1 MKRKFVKVMLFG
13 ALTLAVSTTV
23 TSCKDYDDDVKNLQ
37 EQIDKINSSSPVS
50 IEDMKT
56 AIAAAKTE
64 LATEIDKLSKALD
77 NKEASIETL
86 KGEIETLK
94 KKLDDAQ
101 GDAEAAKKL
110 ATELSN
116 KQNELKALVDAN
128 DETLKKLKASYD
140 QLTGAEGDI
149 QKLQQF
155 VADYEQNKVISE
167 YAKSD
172 DLLAAF
178 INSTIAEKL
187 EGKDLVEYINTAVS
201 TAIAQELVSVN
212 QSITAIT
219 GKDGSLTKLQ
229 AQLNAALNGDE
240 ENMGILDRLDELTSY
255 FESNLDF
262 YQYYRSKATHLDNH
276 YFVRGHIDFK
286 LCPNCVPYDRDPEF
300 STCYDHKAAQ
310 ILANDMLCIYLNK
323 KLHGV
328 DKQVIIAK
336 SRSFLPEHPFRW
348 TATKIAAVELGYA
361 IYAAGV
367 LNNGQADIKE
377 IMTFMEASFQIDLG
391 DYYRTYITMKD
402 RKKDRTSFLNSLIK
416 SLLKKMDE
424 DDNL

>member
-1 MKRKFVKVMLFG
+1 MNNEINFEEFIKNIDCTIYEKIDVDNWNISVEVVLDVVEFLQRSLEDMRTYIVNHPFSNKEEEIYFFKHIKPEVLSRLLYFTEIYNTEMRKPHG
-13 ALTLAVSTTV
+13 
-23 TSCKDYDDDVKNLQ
+23 
-37 EQIDKINSSSPVS
+37 S
-50 IEDMKT
+50 IEV
-56 AIAAAKTE
+56 
-64 LATEIDKLSKALD
+64 
-77 NKEASIETL
+77 
-86 KGEIETLK
+86 LK
-94 KKLDDAQ
+94 KYY
-101 GDAEAAKKL
+101 
-110 ATELSN
+110 N
-116 KQNELKALVDAN
+116 
-128 DETLKKLKASYD
+128 
-140 QLTGAEGDI
+140 
-149 QKLQQF
+149 
-155 VADYEQNKVISE
+155 
-167 YAKSD
+167 
-172 DLLAAF
+172 
-178 INSTIAEKL
+178 
-187 EGKDLVEYINTAVS
+187 
-201 TAIAQELVSVN
+201 
-212 QSITAIT
+212 
-219 GKDGSLTKLQ
+219 
-229 AQLNAALNGDE
+229 
-240 ENMGILDRLDELTSY
+240 DRLDELTSY

-262 YQYYRSKATHLDNH
+262 YQYYRSKATHLDYH

>member
-1 MKRKFVKVMLFG
+1 MNNEINFEEFIKNIDCTIYEKIDVDNWNISVEVVLDVEEFLQRSLEDMRTYIVNHPFSNKEEEIYFFKHIKPEVLSRLLYFTEIYNTEMRKPHG
-13 ALTLAVSTTV
+13 
-23 TSCKDYDDDVKNLQ
+23 
-37 EQIDKINSSSPVS
+37 S
-50 IEDMKT
+50 IEV
-56 AIAAAKTE
+56 
-64 LATEIDKLSKALD
+64 
-77 NKEASIETL
+77 
-86 KGEIETLK
+86 LK
-94 KKLDDAQ
+94 KYY
-101 GDAEAAKKL
+101 
-110 ATELSN
+110 N
-116 KQNELKALVDAN
+116 
-128 DETLKKLKASYD
+128 
-140 QLTGAEGDI
+140 
-149 QKLQQF
+149 
-155 VADYEQNKVISE
+155 
-167 YAKSD
+167 
-172 DLLAAF
+172 
-178 INSTIAEKL
+178 
-187 EGKDLVEYINTAVS
+187 
-201 TAIAQELVSVN
+201 
-212 QSITAIT
+212 
-219 GKDGSLTKLQ
+219 
-229 AQLNAALNGDE
+229 
-240 ENMGILDRLDELTSY
+240 DRLDELTSY

-262 YQYYRSKATHLDNH
+262 YQYYRSKATHLDSH

-361 IYAAGV
+361 IYAAGI

>member
-1 MKRKFVKVMLFG
+1 MNNEINFEEFIKNIDCTIYEKIDVDNWNISVEVVLDVVEFLQRSLEDMRTYIVNHPFSNKEEEIYFFKHIKPEVLSRLLYFTEIYNTEMRKPHG
-13 ALTLAVSTTV
+13 
-23 TSCKDYDDDVKNLQ
+23 
-37 EQIDKINSSSPVS
+37 S
-50 IEDMKT
+50 IEV
-56 AIAAAKTE
+56 
-64 LATEIDKLSKALD
+64 
-77 NKEASIETL
+77 
-86 KGEIETLK
+86 LK
-94 KKLDDAQ
+94 KYY
-101 GDAEAAKKL
+101 
-110 ATELSN
+110 N
-116 KQNELKALVDAN
+116 
-128 DETLKKLKASYD
+128 
-140 QLTGAEGDI
+140 
-149 QKLQQF
+149 
-155 VADYEQNKVISE
+155 
-167 YAKSD
+167 
-172 DLLAAF
+172 
-178 INSTIAEKL
+178 
-187 EGKDLVEYINTAVS
+187 
-201 TAIAQELVSVN
+201 
-212 QSITAIT
+212 
-219 GKDGSLTKLQ
+219 
-229 AQLNAALNGDE
+229 
-240 ENMGILDRLDELTSY
+240 DRLDELTSY

-262 YQYYRSKATHLDNH
+262 YQYYRSKATHLDSH

-361 IYAAGV
+361 GI

>member
-1 MKRKFVKVMLFG
+1 MNNEIDFEEFIRNIDCAIYEKI
-13 ALTLAVSTTV
+13 
-23 TSCKDYDDDVKNLQ
+23 DVDNWN
-37 EQIDKINSSSPVS
+37 IS
-50 IEDMKT
+50 IEVVLDVVEFLQRSLEDMRTYIVNHPFSNKEEE
-56 AIAAAKTE
+56 IYFFKHIKPE
-64 LATEIDKLSKALD
+64 VLSRLLYFTEIYNTEMRKPHG
-77 NKEASIETL
+77 SIEV
-86 KGEIETLK
+86 LK
-94 KKLDDAQ
+94 KYY
-101 GDAEAAKKL
+101 
-110 ATELSN
+110 N
-116 KQNELKALVDAN
+116 
-128 DETLKKLKASYD
+128 
-140 QLTGAEGDI
+140 
-149 QKLQQF
+149 
-155 VADYEQNKVISE
+155 
-167 YAKSD
+167 
-172 DLLAAF
+172 
-178 INSTIAEKL
+178 
-187 EGKDLVEYINTAVS
+187 
-201 TAIAQELVSVN
+201 
-212 QSITAIT
+212 
-219 GKDGSLTKLQ
+219 
-229 AQLNAALNGDE
+229 
-240 ENMGILDRLDELTSY
+240 DRLDELTSY

-262 YQYYRSKATHLDNH
+262 YQYYRSKATHLDSH

-286 LCPNCVPYDRDPEF
+286 LCPNCVPYDRDLEF

-361 IYAAGV
+361 IYAAGI

>member
-1 MKRKFVKVMLFG
+1 MNNEINFEEFIKNIDCTIYEKIDVDNWNISVEVVLDVVEFLQRSLEDMRTYIVNHPFCNKEEEIYFFKHIKPEVLSRLLYFTEIYNTEMRKPHG
-13 ALTLAVSTTV
+13 
-23 TSCKDYDDDVKNLQ
+23 
-37 EQIDKINSSSPVS
+37 S
-50 IEDMKT
+50 IEV
-56 AIAAAKTE
+56 
-64 LATEIDKLSKALD
+64 
-77 NKEASIETL
+77 
-86 KGEIETLK
+86 LK
-94 KKLDDAQ
+94 KYY
-101 GDAEAAKKL
+101 
-110 ATELSN
+110 N
-116 KQNELKALVDAN
+116 
-128 DETLKKLKASYD
+128 
-140 QLTGAEGDI
+140 
-149 QKLQQF
+149 
-155 VADYEQNKVISE
+155 
-167 YAKSD
+167 
-172 DLLAAF
+172 
-178 INSTIAEKL
+178 
-187 EGKDLVEYINTAVS
+187 
-201 TAIAQELVSVN
+201 
-212 QSITAIT
+212 
-219 GKDGSLTKLQ
+219 
-229 AQLNAALNGDE
+229 
-240 ENMGILDRLDELTSY
+240 DRLDELTSY

-262 YQYYRSKATHLDNH
+262 YQYYRSKATHLDSH

-361 IYAAGV
+361 IYAAGI

>member
-1 MKRKFVKVMLFG
+1 MNNEINFEEFIKNIDCTIFEKIDVDNWNISVEVVLDVVEFLQRSLEDMRTYIVNHPFSNKEEEIYFFKHIKPEVLSRLLYFTEIYNTEMRKPHG
-13 ALTLAVSTTV
+13 
-23 TSCKDYDDDVKNLQ
+23 
-37 EQIDKINSSSPVS
+37 S
-50 IEDMKT
+50 IEV
-56 AIAAAKTE
+56 
-64 LATEIDKLSKALD
+64 
-77 NKEASIETL
+77 
-86 KGEIETLK
+86 LK
-94 KKLDDAQ
+94 KYY
-101 GDAEAAKKL
+101 
-110 ATELSN
+110 N
-116 KQNELKALVDAN
+116 
-128 DETLKKLKASYD
+128 
-140 QLTGAEGDI
+140 
-149 QKLQQF
+149 
-155 VADYEQNKVISE
+155 
-167 YAKSD
+167 
-172 DLLAAF
+172 
-178 INSTIAEKL
+178 
-187 EGKDLVEYINTAVS
+187 
-201 TAIAQELVSVN
+201 
-212 QSITAIT
+212 
-219 GKDGSLTKLQ
+219 
-229 AQLNAALNGDE
+229 
-240 ENMGILDRLDELTSY
+240 DRLDELTSY

-262 YQYYRSKATHLDNH
+262 YQYYRSKATHLDSH

-361 IYAAGV
+361 IYAAGI

>member
-1 MKRKFVKVMLFG
+1 MNNEIDFEEFTRNIDCAIYEKI
-13 ALTLAVSTTV
+13 
-23 TSCKDYDDDVKNLQ
+23 DVDNWN
-37 EQIDKINSSSPVS
+37 IS
-50 IEDMKT
+50 IEVVLDVVEFLQRSLEDLRTYIVNHPFSNKEEE
-56 AIAAAKTE
+56 IYFFKHIKPE
-64 LATEIDKLSKALD
+64 VLSRLLYFTEIYNTEMRKPHG
-77 NKEASIETL
+77 SIEV
-86 KGEIETLK
+86 LK
-94 KKLDDAQ
+94 KYY
-101 GDAEAAKKL
+101 
-110 ATELSN
+110 N
-116 KQNELKALVDAN
+116 
-128 DETLKKLKASYD
+128 
-140 QLTGAEGDI
+140 
-149 QKLQQF
+149 
-155 VADYEQNKVISE
+155 
-167 YAKSD
+167 
-172 DLLAAF
+172 
-178 INSTIAEKL
+178 
-187 EGKDLVEYINTAVS
+187 
-201 TAIAQELVSVN
+201 
-212 QSITAIT
+212 
-219 GKDGSLTKLQ
+219 
-229 AQLNAALNGDE
+229 
-240 ENMGILDRLDELTSY
+240 DRLDELTSY

>member
-1 MKRKFVKVMLFG
+1 MNNEINFEEFIKNIDCTIYEKIDVDNWNISVEVVLDVVEFLQRSLEDIRTYIVNHPFSNKEEEIYFFKHIKPEVLSRLLYFTEIYNTEMRKPHG
-13 ALTLAVSTTV
+13 
-23 TSCKDYDDDVKNLQ
+23 
-37 EQIDKINSSSPVS
+37 S
-50 IEDMKT
+50 IEV
-56 AIAAAKTE
+56 
-64 LATEIDKLSKALD
+64 
-77 NKEASIETL
+77 
-86 KGEIETLK
+86 LK
-94 KKLDDAQ
+94 KYY
-101 GDAEAAKKL
+101 
-110 ATELSN
+110 N
-116 KQNELKALVDAN
+116 
-128 DETLKKLKASYD
+128 
-140 QLTGAEGDI
+140 
-149 QKLQQF
+149 
-155 VADYEQNKVISE
+155 
-167 YAKSD
+167 
-172 DLLAAF
+172 
-178 INSTIAEKL
+178 
-187 EGKDLVEYINTAVS
+187 
-201 TAIAQELVSVN
+201 
-212 QSITAIT
+212 
-219 GKDGSLTKLQ
+219 
-229 AQLNAALNGDE
+229 
-240 ENMGILDRLDELTSY
+240 DRLDELTSY

-262 YQYYRSKATHLDNH
+262 YQYYRSKATHLDSH

-361 IYAAGV
+361 IYAAGI

>member
-1 MKRKFVKVMLFG
+1 MNNEIDFEEFIRNIDCAIYEKIDVDNWNISVEVVLDVVEFLQRSLEDMRTYIVNHPFSNKEEEIYFFKHIKPEVLSRLLYFTEIYNTEMRKPHG
-13 ALTLAVSTTV
+13 
-23 TSCKDYDDDVKNLQ
+23 
-37 EQIDKINSSSPVS
+37 S
-50 IEDMKT
+50 IEV
-56 AIAAAKTE
+56 
-64 LATEIDKLSKALD
+64 
-77 NKEASIETL
+77 
-86 KGEIETLK
+86 LK
-94 KKLDDAQ
+94 KYY
-101 GDAEAAKKL
+101 
-110 ATELSN
+110 N
-116 KQNELKALVDAN
+116 
-128 DETLKKLKASYD
+128 
-140 QLTGAEGDI
+140 
-149 QKLQQF
+149 
-155 VADYEQNKVISE
+155 
-167 YAKSD
+167 
-172 DLLAAF
+172 
-178 INSTIAEKL
+178 
-187 EGKDLVEYINTAVS
+187 
-201 TAIAQELVSVN
+201 
-212 QSITAIT
+212 
-219 GKDGSLTKLQ
+219 
-229 AQLNAALNGDE
+229 
-240 ENMGILDRLDELTSY
+240 DRLDELTSY

-262 YQYYRSKATHLDNH
+262 YQYYRSKATHLDSH

-361 IYAAGV
+361 IYAAGI

>member
-1 MKRKFVKVMLFG
+1 MSNEIDFEEFIRDIDCAIYEKI
-13 ALTLAVSTTV
+13 
-23 TSCKDYDDDVKNLQ
+23 DVDNWN
-37 EQIDKINSSSPVS
+37 IS
-50 IEDMKT
+50 IEVVLDVVEFLQRSLEDLRTYIVNHPFSNKEEE
-56 AIAAAKTE
+56 IYFFKHIKPE
-64 LATEIDKLSKALD
+64 VLSRLLYFTEIYNTEMRKPHG
-77 NKEASIETL
+77 SIEV
-86 KGEIETLK
+86 LK
-94 KKLDDAQ
+94 KYY
-101 GDAEAAKKL
+101 
-110 ATELSN
+110 N
-116 KQNELKALVDAN
+116 
-128 DETLKKLKASYD
+128 
-140 QLTGAEGDI
+140 
-149 QKLQQF
+149 
-155 VADYEQNKVISE
+155 
-167 YAKSD
+167 
-172 DLLAAF
+172 
-178 INSTIAEKL
+178 
-187 EGKDLVEYINTAVS
+187 
-201 TAIAQELVSVN
+201 
-212 QSITAIT
+212 
-219 GKDGSLTKLQ
+219 
-229 AQLNAALNGDE
+229 
-240 ENMGILDRLDELTSY
+240 DRLDELTSY

-262 YQYYRSKATHLDNH
+262 YQYYRSKATHLDSH

-328 DKQVIIAK
+328 DKQVIISK

>member
-1 MKRKFVKVMLFG
+1 MNNEIDFEEFIRNIDCAIYEKIDVDNWNISVEVVLDVVEFLQRSLEDMRTYIVNHPFSNKEEEIYFFKHIKPEVLSRLLYFTEIYNTEMRKPHG
-13 ALTLAVSTTV
+13 
-23 TSCKDYDDDVKNLQ
+23 
-37 EQIDKINSSSPVS
+37 S
-50 IEDMKT
+50 IEV
-56 AIAAAKTE
+56 
-64 LATEIDKLSKALD
+64 
-77 NKEASIETL
+77 
-86 KGEIETLK
+86 LK
-94 KKLDDAQ
+94 KYY
-101 GDAEAAKKL
+101 
-110 ATELSN
+110 N
-116 KQNELKALVDAN
+116 
-128 DETLKKLKASYD
+128 
-140 QLTGAEGDI
+140 
-149 QKLQQF
+149 
-155 VADYEQNKVISE
+155 
-167 YAKSD
+167 
-172 DLLAAF
+172 
-178 INSTIAEKL
+178 
-187 EGKDLVEYINTAVS
+187 
-201 TAIAQELVSVN
+201 
-212 QSITAIT
+212 
-219 GKDGSLTKLQ
+219 
-229 AQLNAALNGDE
+229 
-240 ENMGILDRLDELTSY
+240 DRLDELTSY

-262 YQYYRSKATHLDNH
+262 YQYYRSKATHLDSH

-367 LNNGQADIKE
+367 LNNGQTDIKE

>member
-1 MKRKFVKVMLFG
+1 MNNEINFEEFIKNIDCTIYEKIDVDNWNISIEVVLDVVEFLQRSLEDMRTCIVNHPFSNKEEEIYFFKHIKPEVLSRLLYFTEIYNTEMRK
-13 ALTLAVSTTV
+13 
-23 TSCKDYDDDVKNLQ
+23 
-37 EQIDKINSSSPVS
+37 PHVS
-50 IEDMKT
+50 IEV
-56 AIAAAKTE
+56 
-64 LATEIDKLSKALD
+64 
-77 NKEASIETL
+77 
-86 KGEIETLK
+86 LK
-94 KKLDDAQ
+94 KYY
-101 GDAEAAKKL
+101 
-110 ATELSN
+110 N
-116 KQNELKALVDAN
+116 
-128 DETLKKLKASYD
+128 
-140 QLTGAEGDI
+140 
-149 QKLQQF
+149 
-155 VADYEQNKVISE
+155 
-167 YAKSD
+167 
-172 DLLAAF
+172 
-178 INSTIAEKL
+178 
-187 EGKDLVEYINTAVS
+187 
-201 TAIAQELVSVN
+201 
-212 QSITAIT
+212 
-219 GKDGSLTKLQ
+219 
-229 AQLNAALNGDE
+229 
-240 ENMGILDRLDELTSY
+240 DRLDELTSY

-262 YQYYRSKATHLDNH
+262 YQYYRSKATHLDSH

-361 IYAAGV
+361 IYAAGI
-367 LNNGQADIKE
+367 LNNGQTDIKE

>member
-1 MKRKFVKVMLFG
+1 MSNEIDFEEFIRNIDCAIYEKI
-13 ALTLAVSTTV
+13 
-23 TSCKDYDDDVKNLQ
+23 DVDNWN
-37 EQIDKINSSSPVS
+37 IS
-50 IEDMKT
+50 IEAVLDVVEFLQRSLEDLRTYIVNHPFSNKEEE
-56 AIAAAKTE
+56 IYFFKHIKPE
-64 LATEIDKLSKALD
+64 VLSRLLYFTEIYNTEMRKPHG
-77 NKEASIETL
+77 SIEV
-86 KGEIETLK
+86 LK
-94 KKLDDAQ
+94 KYY
-101 GDAEAAKKL
+101 
-110 ATELSN
+110 N
-116 KQNELKALVDAN
+116 
-128 DETLKKLKASYD
+128 
-140 QLTGAEGDI
+140 
-149 QKLQQF
+149 
-155 VADYEQNKVISE
+155 
-167 YAKSD
+167 
-172 DLLAAF
+172 
-178 INSTIAEKL
+178 
-187 EGKDLVEYINTAVS
+187 
-201 TAIAQELVSVN
+201 
-212 QSITAIT
+212 
-219 GKDGSLTKLQ
+219 
-229 AQLNAALNGDE
+229 
-240 ENMGILDRLDELTSY
+240 DRLDELTSY

-262 YQYYRSKATHLDNH
+262 YQYYRSKATHLDSH

-328 DKQVIIAK
+328 DKQAIIAK

>member
-1 MKRKFVKVMLFG
+1 MNNEIDFEEFTRNIDCAIYEKI
-13 ALTLAVSTTV
+13 
-23 TSCKDYDDDVKNLQ
+23 DVDNWN
-37 EQIDKINSSSPVS
+37 IS
-50 IEDMKT
+50 IEAVLDVVEFLQRSLEDLRTYIVNHPFSNKEEE
-56 AIAAAKTE
+56 IYFFKHIKPE
-64 LATEIDKLSKALD
+64 VLSRLLYFTEIYNTEMRKPHG
-77 NKEASIETL
+77 SIEV
-86 KGEIETLK
+86 LK
-94 KKLDDAQ
+94 KYY
-101 GDAEAAKKL
+101 
-110 ATELSN
+110 N
-116 KQNELKALVDAN
+116 
-128 DETLKKLKASYD
+128 
-140 QLTGAEGDI
+140 
-149 QKLQQF
+149 
-155 VADYEQNKVISE
+155 
-167 YAKSD
+167 
-172 DLLAAF
+172 
-178 INSTIAEKL
+178 
-187 EGKDLVEYINTAVS
+187 
-201 TAIAQELVSVN
+201 
-212 QSITAIT
+212 
-219 GKDGSLTKLQ
+219 
-229 AQLNAALNGDE
+229 
-240 ENMGILDRLDELTSY
+240 DRLDELTSY

-367 LNNGQADIKE
+367 LNNGQTDIKE

>member
-1 MKRKFVKVMLFG
+1 MNNEINFEEFIKNIDCTIYEKI
-13 ALTLAVSTTV
+13 
-23 TSCKDYDDDVKNLQ
+23 DVDNWN
-37 EQIDKINSSSPVS
+37 IS
-50 IEDMKT
+50 IEVVLDVVEFLQRSLEDMRTCIVNHPFSNKEEE
-56 AIAAAKTE
+56 IYFFKHIKPE
-64 LATEIDKLSKALD
+64 VLSRLLYFTEIYNTEMRKPHG
-77 NKEASIETL
+77 SIEV
-86 KGEIETLK
+86 LK
-94 KKLDDAQ
+94 KYY
-101 GDAEAAKKL
+101 
-110 ATELSN
+110 N
-116 KQNELKALVDAN
+116 
-128 DETLKKLKASYD
+128 
-140 QLTGAEGDI
+140 
-149 QKLQQF
+149 
-155 VADYEQNKVISE
+155 
-167 YAKSD
+167 
-172 DLLAAF
+172 
-178 INSTIAEKL
+178 
-187 EGKDLVEYINTAVS
+187 
-201 TAIAQELVSVN
+201 
-212 QSITAIT
+212 
-219 GKDGSLTKLQ
+219 
-229 AQLNAALNGDE
+229 
-240 ENMGILDRLDELTSY
+240 DRLDELTSY

-262 YQYYRSKATHLDNH
+262 YQYYRSKATHLDSH

-361 IYAAGV
+361 IYAAGI

-377 IMTFMEASFQIDLG
+377 IMAFMEASFQIDLG

>member
-1 MKRKFVKVMLFG
+1 MNNEINFEEFIKNIDCTIYEKI
-13 ALTLAVSTTV
+13 
-23 TSCKDYDDDVKNLQ
+23 DVDNWN
-37 EQIDKINSSSPVS
+37 IS
-50 IEDMKT
+50 IEVVLDVVEFLQRSLEDMRTCIVNHPFSNKEEE
-56 AIAAAKTE
+56 IYFFKHIKPE
-64 LATEIDKLSKALD
+64 VLSRLLYFTEIYNTEMRKPHG
-77 NKEASIETL
+77 SIEV
-86 KGEIETLK
+86 LK
-94 KKLDDAQ
+94 KYY
-101 GDAEAAKKL
+101 
-110 ATELSN
+110 N
-116 KQNELKALVDAN
+116 
-128 DETLKKLKASYD
+128 
-140 QLTGAEGDI
+140 
-149 QKLQQF
+149 
-155 VADYEQNKVISE
+155 
-167 YAKSD
+167 
-172 DLLAAF
+172 
-178 INSTIAEKL
+178 
-187 EGKDLVEYINTAVS
+187 
-201 TAIAQELVSVN
+201 
-212 QSITAIT
+212 
-219 GKDGSLTKLQ
+219 
-229 AQLNAALNGDE
+229 
-240 ENMGILDRLDELTSY
+240 DRLDELTSY

-262 YQYYRSKATHLDNH
+262 YQYYRSKATHLDSH

-361 IYAAGV
+361 IYAAGI

-391 DYYRTYITMKD
+391 DYYQTYITMKD

>member
-1 MKRKFVKVMLFG
+1 MSNEIDFEEFIRDIDCAIYEKI
-13 ALTLAVSTTV
+13 
-23 TSCKDYDDDVKNLQ
+23 DVDNWN
-37 EQIDKINSSSPVS
+37 IS
-50 IEDMKT
+50 IEVVLDVVEFLQRSLEDLRTYIVNHPFSNKEEE
-56 AIAAAKTE
+56 IYFFKHIKPE
-64 LATEIDKLSKALD
+64 VLSRLLYFTEIYNTEMRKPHG
-77 NKEASIETL
+77 SIEV
-86 KGEIETLK
+86 LK
-94 KKLDDAQ
+94 KYY
-101 GDAEAAKKL
+101 
-110 ATELSN
+110 N
-116 KQNELKALVDAN
+116 
-128 DETLKKLKASYD
+128 
-140 QLTGAEGDI
+140 
-149 QKLQQF
+149 
-155 VADYEQNKVISE
+155 
-167 YAKSD
+167 
-172 DLLAAF
+172 
-178 INSTIAEKL
+178 
-187 EGKDLVEYINTAVS
+187 
-201 TAIAQELVSVN
+201 
-212 QSITAIT
+212 
-219 GKDGSLTKLQ
+219 
-229 AQLNAALNGDE
+229 
-240 ENMGILDRLDELTSY
+240 DRLDELTSY

-328 DKQVIIAK
+328 DKQVIISK

-361 IYAAGV
+361 IFAAGV

>member
-1 MKRKFVKVMLFG
+1 MNNEINFEEFIKNIDCTIYEKIDVDNWNISVEVVLDVVEFLQRSLEDMRTYIVNHPFSNKEEEIYFFKHIKPEVLSRLLYFTEIYNTEMRKPHG
-13 ALTLAVSTTV
+13 
-23 TSCKDYDDDVKNLQ
+23 
-37 EQIDKINSSSPVS
+37 S
-50 IEDMKT
+50 IEV
-56 AIAAAKTE
+56 
-64 LATEIDKLSKALD
+64 
-77 NKEASIETL
+77 
-86 KGEIETLK
+86 LK
-94 KKLDDAQ
+94 KYY
-101 GDAEAAKKL
+101 
-110 ATELSN
+110 N
-116 KQNELKALVDAN
+116 
-128 DETLKKLKASYD
+128 
-140 QLTGAEGDI
+140 
-149 QKLQQF
+149 
-155 VADYEQNKVISE
+155 
-167 YAKSD
+167 
-172 DLLAAF
+172 
-178 INSTIAEKL
+178 
-187 EGKDLVEYINTAVS
+187 
-201 TAIAQELVSVN
+201 
-212 QSITAIT
+212 
-219 GKDGSLTKLQ
+219 
-229 AQLNAALNGDE
+229 
-240 ENMGILDRLDELTSY
+240 DRLDELTSY

-262 YQYYRSKATHLDNH
+262 YQYYRSKATHLDSH

-361 IYAAGV
+361 IYAAGI

-416 SLLKKMDE
+416 SPLKKMDE

>member
-1 MKRKFVKVMLFG
+1 MNNEINFEEFIKNIDCTIYEKIDVDYGNISSEVVLDVVEFLQRSLEDMRTCIVNHPFSNKEEEIYFFKHIKPEVLSRLLYFTEIYNTEMRKPHG
-13 ALTLAVSTTV
+13 
-23 TSCKDYDDDVKNLQ
+23 
-37 EQIDKINSSSPVS
+37 S
-50 IEDMKT
+50 IEV
-56 AIAAAKTE
+56 
-64 LATEIDKLSKALD
+64 
-77 NKEASIETL
+77 
-86 KGEIETLK
+86 LK
-94 KKLDDAQ
+94 KYY
-101 GDAEAAKKL
+101 
-110 ATELSN
+110 N
-116 KQNELKALVDAN
+116 
-128 DETLKKLKASYD
+128 
-140 QLTGAEGDI
+140 
-149 QKLQQF
+149 
-155 VADYEQNKVISE
+155 
-167 YAKSD
+167 
-172 DLLAAF
+172 
-178 INSTIAEKL
+178 
-187 EGKDLVEYINTAVS
+187 
-201 TAIAQELVSVN
+201 
-212 QSITAIT
+212 
-219 GKDGSLTKLQ
+219 
-229 AQLNAALNGDE
+229 
-240 ENMGILDRLDELTSY
+240 DRLDELTSY

-262 YQYYRSKATHLDNH
+262 YQYYRSKATHLDSH

-361 IYAAGV
+361 IYAAGI

>member
-1 MKRKFVKVMLFG
+1 MNNEINFEEFIKNIDCTIYEKIDVDNGNISVEVVLDVVEFLQRSLEDMRTYIVNHPFSNKEEEIYFFKHIKPEVLSRLLYFTEIYNTEMRKPHG
-13 ALTLAVSTTV
+13 
-23 TSCKDYDDDVKNLQ
+23 
-37 EQIDKINSSSPVS
+37 S
-50 IEDMKT
+50 IEV
-56 AIAAAKTE
+56 
-64 LATEIDKLSKALD
+64 
-77 NKEASIETL
+77 
-86 KGEIETLK
+86 LK
-94 KKLDDAQ
+94 KYY
-101 GDAEAAKKL
+101 
-110 ATELSN
+110 N
-116 KQNELKALVDAN
+116 
-128 DETLKKLKASYD
+128 
-140 QLTGAEGDI
+140 
-149 QKLQQF
+149 
-155 VADYEQNKVISE
+155 
-167 YAKSD
+167 
-172 DLLAAF
+172 
-178 INSTIAEKL
+178 
-187 EGKDLVEYINTAVS
+187 
-201 TAIAQELVSVN
+201 
-212 QSITAIT
+212 
-219 GKDGSLTKLQ
+219 
-229 AQLNAALNGDE
+229 
-240 ENMGILDRLDELTSY
+240 DRLDELTSY

-262 YQYYRSKATHLDNH
+262 YQYYRSKATHLDSH

-361 IYAAGV
+361 IYAAGI

>member
-1 MKRKFVKVMLFG
+1 MNNEIDLEEFTRNIDCAIYEKI
-13 ALTLAVSTTV
+13 
-23 TSCKDYDDDVKNLQ
+23 DVDNWN
-37 EQIDKINSSSPVS
+37 IS
-50 IEDMKT
+50 IEAVLDVVEFLQRSLEDLRAYIVNHPFSSKEEE
-56 AIAAAKTE
+56 IYFFKHIKPE
-64 LATEIDKLSKALD
+64 VLSRLLYFTEIYNTEMRKPHG
-77 NKEASIETL
+77 SIEV
-86 KGEIETLK
+86 LK
-94 KKLDDAQ
+94 KYY
-101 GDAEAAKKL
+101 
-110 ATELSN
+110 N
-116 KQNELKALVDAN
+116 
-128 DETLKKLKASYD
+128 
-140 QLTGAEGDI
+140 
-149 QKLQQF
+149 
-155 VADYEQNKVISE
+155 
-167 YAKSD
+167 
-172 DLLAAF
+172 
-178 INSTIAEKL
+178 
-187 EGKDLVEYINTAVS
+187 
-201 TAIAQELVSVN
+201 
-212 QSITAIT
+212 
-219 GKDGSLTKLQ
+219 
-229 AQLNAALNGDE
+229 
-240 ENMGILDRLDELTSY
+240 DRLDELTSY

-367 LNNGQADIKE
+367 LNNGQTDIKE

>member
-1 MKRKFVKVMLFG
+1 MSNEIDFEEFIRDIDCAIYEKI
-13 ALTLAVSTTV
+13 
-23 TSCKDYDDDVKNLQ
+23 DVDNWN
-37 EQIDKINSSSPVS
+37 IS
-50 IEDMKT
+50 IEVVLDVVEFLQRSLEDLRTYTVNHPFSNKEEE
-56 AIAAAKTE
+56 IYFFKHIKPE
-64 LATEIDKLSKALD
+64 VLSRLLYFTEIYNTEMRKPHG
-77 NKEASIETL
+77 SIEV
-86 KGEIETLK
+86 LK
-94 KKLDDAQ
+94 KYY
-101 GDAEAAKKL
+101 
-110 ATELSN
+110 N
-116 KQNELKALVDAN
+116 
-128 DETLKKLKASYD
+128 
-140 QLTGAEGDI
+140 
-149 QKLQQF
+149 
-155 VADYEQNKVISE
+155 
-167 YAKSD
+167 
-172 DLLAAF
+172 
-178 INSTIAEKL
+178 
-187 EGKDLVEYINTAVS
+187 
-201 TAIAQELVSVN
+201 
-212 QSITAIT
+212 
-219 GKDGSLTKLQ
+219 
-229 AQLNAALNGDE
+229 
-240 ENMGILDRLDELTSY
+240 DRLDELTSY

-328 DKQVIIAK
+328 DKQVIISK

>member
-1 MKRKFVKVMLFG
+1 MSNEIDFEEFIRNIDCAIYEKI
-13 ALTLAVSTTV
+13 
-23 TSCKDYDDDVKNLQ
+23 DVDNWN
-37 EQIDKINSSSPVS
+37 IS
-50 IEDMKT
+50 IEAVLDVVEFLQRSLEDLRTYIVNHPFSNKEEE
-56 AIAAAKTE
+56 IYFFKHIKPE
-64 LATEIDKLSKALD
+64 VLSRLLYFTEIYNTEMRKPHG
-77 NKEASIETL
+77 SIEV
-86 KGEIETLK
+86 LK
-94 KKLDDAQ
+94 KYY
-101 GDAEAAKKL
+101 
-110 ATELSN
+110 N
-116 KQNELKALVDAN
+116 
-128 DETLKKLKASYD
+128 
-140 QLTGAEGDI
+140 
-149 QKLQQF
+149 
-155 VADYEQNKVISE
+155 
-167 YAKSD
+167 
-172 DLLAAF
+172 
-178 INSTIAEKL
+178 
-187 EGKDLVEYINTAVS
+187 
-201 TAIAQELVSVN
+201 
-212 QSITAIT
+212 
-219 GKDGSLTKLQ
+219 
-229 AQLNAALNGDE
+229 
-240 ENMGILDRLDELTSY
+240 DRLDELTSY

-262 YQYYRSKATHLDNH
+262 YQYYRSKATHLDSH

-336 SRSFLPEHPFRW
+336 SRSFLPEHPFLW

>member
-1 MKRKFVKVMLFG
+1 MNNEIKFEEFI
-13 ALTLAVSTTV
+13 
-23 TSCKDYDDDVKNLQ
+23 KDIDCSISEKIDVDNWN
-37 EQIDKINSSSPVS
+37 IS
-50 IEDMKT
+50 IELVLDVVEFLQRSLE
-56 AIAAAKTE
+56 E
-64 LATEIDKLSKALD
+64 LRIYIINHPLESKEEEIYFFKHIKPEVLSRLLYFTEIYNTEMRKPHG
-77 NKEASIETL
+77 SIEV
-86 KGEIETLK
+86 LK
-94 KKLDDAQ
+94 KYY
-101 GDAEAAKKL
+101 
-110 ATELSN
+110 N
-116 KQNELKALVDAN
+116 
-128 DETLKKLKASYD
+128 
-140 QLTGAEGDI
+140 
-149 QKLQQF
+149 
-155 VADYEQNKVISE
+155 
-167 YAKSD
+167 
-172 DLLAAF
+172 
-178 INSTIAEKL
+178 
-187 EGKDLVEYINTAVS
+187 
-201 TAIAQELVSVN
+201 
-212 QSITAIT
+212 
-219 GKDGSLTKLQ
+219 
-229 AQLNAALNGDE
+229 
-240 ENMGILDRLDELTSY
+240 DRLDELTSY

-328 DKQVIIAK
+328 DKQVIISK

>member
-1 MKRKFVKVMLFG
+1 MNNEINFEEFIKNIDCTIYEKI
-13 ALTLAVSTTV
+13 
-23 TSCKDYDDDVKNLQ
+23 DVDNWN
-37 EQIDKINSSSPVS
+37 IS
-50 IEDMKT
+50 IEVVLDVVEFLQRSLEDMRTYIVNHPFSNKEEE
-56 AIAAAKTE
+56 IYFFKHIKPE
-64 LATEIDKLSKALD
+64 VLSRLLYFTEIYNTEMRKPHG
-77 NKEASIETL
+77 SIEV
-86 KGEIETLK
+86 LK
-94 KKLDDAQ
+94 KYY
-101 GDAEAAKKL
+101 
-110 ATELSN
+110 N
-116 KQNELKALVDAN
+116 
-128 DETLKKLKASYD
+128 
-140 QLTGAEGDI
+140 
-149 QKLQQF
+149 
-155 VADYEQNKVISE
+155 
-167 YAKSD
+167 
-172 DLLAAF
+172 
-178 INSTIAEKL
+178 
-187 EGKDLVEYINTAVS
+187 
-201 TAIAQELVSVN
+201 
-212 QSITAIT
+212 
-219 GKDGSLTKLQ
+219 
-229 AQLNAALNGDE
+229 
-240 ENMGILDRLDELTSY
+240 DRLDELTSY

-367 LNNGQADIKE
+367 LNNGQTDIKE

-402 RKKDRTSFLNSLIK
+402 RKKDRTSFLNCLIK

>member
-1 MKRKFVKVMLFG
+1 MNNEINFEEFIKNIDCTIYEKI
-13 ALTLAVSTTV
+13 
-23 TSCKDYDDDVKNLQ
+23 DVDNWN
-37 EQIDKINSSSPVS
+37 IS
-50 IEDMKT
+50 IEVVLDVVEFLQRSLEDMRTYIVNHPFSNKEEE
-56 AIAAAKTE
+56 IYFFKHIKPE
-64 LATEIDKLSKALD
+64 VLSRLLYFTEIYNTEMRKPHG
-77 NKEASIETL
+77 SIEV
-86 KGEIETLK
+86 LK
-94 KKLDDAQ
+94 KYY
-101 GDAEAAKKL
+101 
-110 ATELSN
+110 N
-116 KQNELKALVDAN
+116 
-128 DETLKKLKASYD
+128 
-140 QLTGAEGDI
+140 
-149 QKLQQF
+149 
-155 VADYEQNKVISE
+155 
-167 YAKSD
+167 
-172 DLLAAF
+172 
-178 INSTIAEKL
+178 
-187 EGKDLVEYINTAVS
+187 
-201 TAIAQELVSVN
+201 
-212 QSITAIT
+212 
-219 GKDGSLTKLQ
+219 
-229 AQLNAALNGDE
+229 
-240 ENMGILDRLDELTSY
+240 DRLDELTSY

-262 YQYYRSKATHLDNH
+262 YQYYRSKATHLDSH

-286 LCPNCVPYDRDPEF
+286 LCPNCIPYDRDPEF

-361 IYAAGV
+361 IYAAGI

>member
-1 MKRKFVKVMLFG
+1 MNNEINFEEFIKNIDCTIYEKIDVDNWNISVEVVLDVVEFLQRSLEDMRTYIVNHPFSNKEEEIYFFKHIKPEVLSRLLYFTEIYNTEMRKPHG
-13 ALTLAVSTTV
+13 
-23 TSCKDYDDDVKNLQ
+23 
-37 EQIDKINSSSPVS
+37 S
-50 IEDMKT
+50 IEV
-56 AIAAAKTE
+56 
-64 LATEIDKLSKALD
+64 
-77 NKEASIETL
+77 
-86 KGEIETLK
+86 LK
-94 KKLDDAQ
+94 KYY
-101 GDAEAAKKL
+101 
-110 ATELSN
+110 N
-116 KQNELKALVDAN
+116 
-128 DETLKKLKASYD
+128 
-140 QLTGAEGDI
+140 
-149 QKLQQF
+149 
-155 VADYEQNKVISE
+155 
-167 YAKSD
+167 
-172 DLLAAF
+172 
-178 INSTIAEKL
+178 
-187 EGKDLVEYINTAVS
+187 
-201 TAIAQELVSVN
+201 
-212 QSITAIT
+212 
-219 GKDGSLTKLQ
+219 
-229 AQLNAALNGDE
+229 
-240 ENMGILDRLDELTSY
+240 DRLDELTSY

-262 YQYYRSKATHLDNH
+262 YQYYRSKATHLDSH

-286 LCPNCVPYDRDPEF
+286 LCPNCVPYDHDPEF

-361 IYAAGV
+361 IYAAGI

>member
-1 MKRKFVKVMLFG
+1 MNNEINFEEFIKNIDCTIYEKI
-13 ALTLAVSTTV
+13 
-23 TSCKDYDDDVKNLQ
+23 DVDNWN
-37 EQIDKINSSSPVS
+37 IS
-50 IEDMKT
+50 IEVVLDVVEFLQRSLEDMRTYIVNHPFSNKEEE
-56 AIAAAKTE
+56 IYFFKHIKPE
-64 LATEIDKLSKALD
+64 VLSRLLYFTEIYNTEMRKPHG
-77 NKEASIETL
+77 SIEV
-86 KGEIETLK
+86 LK
-94 KKLDDAQ
+94 KYY
-101 GDAEAAKKL
+101 
-110 ATELSN
+110 N
-116 KQNELKALVDAN
+116 
-128 DETLKKLKASYD
+128 
-140 QLTGAEGDI
+140 
-149 QKLQQF
+149 
-155 VADYEQNKVISE
+155 
-167 YAKSD
+167 
-172 DLLAAF
+172 
-178 INSTIAEKL
+178 
-187 EGKDLVEYINTAVS
+187 
-201 TAIAQELVSVN
+201 
-212 QSITAIT
+212 
-219 GKDGSLTKLQ
+219 
-229 AQLNAALNGDE
+229 
-240 ENMGILDRLDELTSY
+240 DRLDELTSY

-262 YQYYRSKATHLDNH
+262 YQYYRSRATHLDSH

-361 IYAAGV
+361 IYAAGI

-377 IMTFMEASFQIDLG
+377 ITTFMEASFQIDLG

>member
-1 MKRKFVKVMLFG
+1 MNNEINFEEFIKNIDCTIYEKI
-13 ALTLAVSTTV
+13 
-23 TSCKDYDDDVKNLQ
+23 DVDNWN
-37 EQIDKINSSSPVS
+37 IS
-50 IEDMKT
+50 IEVVLDVVEFLQRSLEDMRTYIVNHPFSNKEEE
-56 AIAAAKTE
+56 IYFFKHIKPE
-64 LATEIDKLSKALD
+64 VLSRLLYFTEIYNTEMRKPHG
-77 NKEASIETL
+77 SIEV
-86 KGEIETLK
+86 LK
-94 KKLDDAQ
+94 KYY
-101 GDAEAAKKL
+101 
-110 ATELSN
+110 N
-116 KQNELKALVDAN
+116 
-128 DETLKKLKASYD
+128 
-140 QLTGAEGDI
+140 
-149 QKLQQF
+149 
-155 VADYEQNKVISE
+155 
-167 YAKSD
+167 
-172 DLLAAF
+172 
-178 INSTIAEKL
+178 
-187 EGKDLVEYINTAVS
+187 
-201 TAIAQELVSVN
+201 
-212 QSITAIT
+212 
-219 GKDGSLTKLQ
+219 
-229 AQLNAALNGDE
+229 
-240 ENMGILDRLDELTSY
+240 DRLDELTSY

-262 YQYYRSKATHLDNH
+262 YQYYRSKATHLDSH

-348 TATKIAAVELGYA
+348 TATKIAAVELCYA
-361 IYAAGV
+361 IYAAGI

>member
-1 MKRKFVKVMLFG
+1 MNNEINFEEFIKNIDCTIYEKIDVDNWNISVEVVLDVVEFLQRSLEDMRTYIVNHPFSNKEEEIYFFKHIKPEVLSRLLYFTEIYNTEMRKPHG
-13 ALTLAVSTTV
+13 
-23 TSCKDYDDDVKNLQ
+23 
-37 EQIDKINSSSPVS
+37 S
-50 IEDMKT
+50 IEV
-56 AIAAAKTE
+56 
-64 LATEIDKLSKALD
+64 
-77 NKEASIETL
+77 
-86 KGEIETLK
+86 LK
-94 KKLDDAQ
+94 KYY
-101 GDAEAAKKL
+101 
-110 ATELSN
+110 N
-116 KQNELKALVDAN
+116 
-128 DETLKKLKASYD
+128 
-140 QLTGAEGDI
+140 
-149 QKLQQF
+149 
-155 VADYEQNKVISE
+155 
-167 YAKSD
+167 
-172 DLLAAF
+172 
-178 INSTIAEKL
+178 
-187 EGKDLVEYINTAVS
+187 
-201 TAIAQELVSVN
+201 
-212 QSITAIT
+212 
-219 GKDGSLTKLQ
+219 
-229 AQLNAALNGDE
+229 
-240 ENMGILDRLDELTSY
+240 DRLDELTSY

-262 YQYYRSKATHLDNH
+262 YQYYRSKATHLDSH
-276 YFVRGHIDFK
+276 YFVRGHIEFK

-361 IYAAGV
+361 IYAAGI

>member
-1 MKRKFVKVMLFG
+1 MNNEINFEEFIKNIDCTIYEKIDVDNWNISVEVVLDVVEFLQRSLEDMRTYIVNHPFSNKEEEIYFFKHIKPEVLSRLLYFTEIYNTEMRKPHG
-13 ALTLAVSTTV
+13 
-23 TSCKDYDDDVKNLQ
+23 
-37 EQIDKINSSSPVS
+37 S
-50 IEDMKT
+50 IEV
-56 AIAAAKTE
+56 
-64 LATEIDKLSKALD
+64 
-77 NKEASIETL
+77 
-86 KGEIETLK
+86 LK
-94 KKLDDAQ
+94 KYY
-101 GDAEAAKKL
+101 
-110 ATELSN
+110 N
-116 KQNELKALVDAN
+116 
-128 DETLKKLKASYD
+128 
-140 QLTGAEGDI
+140 
-149 QKLQQF
+149 
-155 VADYEQNKVISE
+155 
-167 YAKSD
+167 
-172 DLLAAF
+172 
-178 INSTIAEKL
+178 
-187 EGKDLVEYINTAVS
+187 
-201 TAIAQELVSVN
+201 
-212 QSITAIT
+212 
-219 GKDGSLTKLQ
+219 
-229 AQLNAALNGDE
+229 
-240 ENMGILDRLDELTSY
+240 DRLDELTSY

-262 YQYYRSKATHLDNH
+262 YQYYRSKATHLESH

-361 IYAAGV
+361 IYAAGI

>member
-1 MKRKFVKVMLFG
+1 MNNEINFEEFIKNIDCTIYEKIDVDNWNISIKVVLDVVEFLQRSLEDMRTCIVNHPFSNKEEEIYFFKHIKPEVLSRLLYFTEIYNTEMRKPHG
-13 ALTLAVSTTV
+13 
-23 TSCKDYDDDVKNLQ
+23 
-37 EQIDKINSSSPVS
+37 S
-50 IEDMKT
+50 IEV
-56 AIAAAKTE
+56 
-64 LATEIDKLSKALD
+64 
-77 NKEASIETL
+77 
-86 KGEIETLK
+86 LK
-94 KKLDDAQ
+94 KYY
-101 GDAEAAKKL
+101 
-110 ATELSN
+110 N
-116 KQNELKALVDAN
+116 
-128 DETLKKLKASYD
+128 
-140 QLTGAEGDI
+140 
-149 QKLQQF
+149 
-155 VADYEQNKVISE
+155 
-167 YAKSD
+167 
-172 DLLAAF
+172 
-178 INSTIAEKL
+178 
-187 EGKDLVEYINTAVS
+187 
-201 TAIAQELVSVN
+201 
-212 QSITAIT
+212 
-219 GKDGSLTKLQ
+219 
-229 AQLNAALNGDE
+229 
-240 ENMGILDRLDELTSY
+240 DRLDELTSY

-262 YQYYRSKATHLDNH
+262 YQYYRSKATHLDSH

-361 IYAAGV
+361 IYAAGI